1 MSSDRFVVIPTRYGR
16 ETVVPLLEVC
26 KQVATTIVVQTEPN
40 LPHYKG
46 TVTVDDSGS
55 DSIQHWWNA
64 GLDKCD
70 GPALVLNDDI
80 VATIEDLGRMF
91 EALETGA
98 DLVYLA
104 GHRAGHATP
113 LTGWC
118 YGLHPNKIRPDNAF
132 GWWYGDDDLY
142 QRAIRSELTI
152 QALNLPIEH
161 HRSTVAFEN
170 PVHAAM
176 VDKDAALYQQR
187 WG

>member
-1 MSSDRFVVIPTRYGR
+1 MSSDRYIVIPTRYGR
-16 ETVVPLLEVC
+16 DTVVPLLETC
-26 KQVATTIVVQTEPN
+26 KQVANTVVVHTEPG
-40 LPHYKG
+40 LLRYEG
-46 TVTVDDSGS
+46 TITVDDSSS

-64 GLDKCD
+64 GLDRCL
-70 GPALVLNDDI
+70 GPTLVLNDD
-80 VATIEDLGRMF
+80 VAATADDLISMF
-91 EALETGA
+91 LALETGA

-118 YGLHPNKIRPDNAF
+118 FGIHPDRIRPDNAF

-142 QRAIRSELTI
+142 QSAIRSGMNV
-152 QALNLPIEH
+152 QALHLPIEH
-161 HRSTVAFEN
+161 RRAEIAFEN

-176 VDKDAALYQQR
+176 VSRDADLYQQR